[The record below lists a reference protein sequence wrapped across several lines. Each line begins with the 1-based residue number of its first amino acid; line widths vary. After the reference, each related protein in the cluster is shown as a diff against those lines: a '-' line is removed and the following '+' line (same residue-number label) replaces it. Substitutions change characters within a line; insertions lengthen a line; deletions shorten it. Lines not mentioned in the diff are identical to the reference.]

1 VKNSVAISSLV
12 GRKVFPGEPLCTIEE
27 YLPGDGVYVDDG
39 LIRAARFGQVE
50 IDPVS
55 RRISVKSV
63 TGKPRLP
70 RRGVSVYGV
79 AIGAP
84 REELMLIRIFAD
96 ERMIAYN
103 GSFTGILHVSQVSEQ
118 YGQGRR
124 IYDFV
129 KPGDV
134 VRVTVLSDTPAY
146 IVSMKR
152 PQDGVILA
160 FCSICGAPLYRVPG
174 SNRLVCLR
182 CGREEQRK
190 ISPYYVLTLRKRRF
204 R

>member
-118 YGQGRR
+118 YGQGRS

-134 VRVTVLSDTPAY
+134 VEIKESSRDSKVFEGLSSKSADNLP
-146 IVSMKR
+146 
-152 PQDGVILA
+152 
-160 FCSICGAPLYRVPG
+160 
-174 SNRLVCLR
+174 NW
-182 CGREEQRK
+182 
-190 ISPYYVLTLRKRRF
+190 ISVDYANFNTQ
-204 R
+204 